1 MLAKK
6 NLSEKWIS
14 EKRRKYAVLPL
25 HLPAV
30 AGRWLDG
37 PLWVGEA
44 RLRGSGNRANLLFVG
59 RVGGE
64 KKKKLKVKG
73 DFGYEASFNR
83 LG

>member
-44 RLRGSGNRANLLFVG
+44 RLRGSGNRVNLLSG

-64 KKKKLKVKG
+64 KKKIKG
-73 DFGYEASFNR
+73 EG
-83 LG
+83 

>member
-1 MLAKK
+1 M
-6 NLSEKWIS
+6 
-14 EKRRKYAVLPL
+14 RKYAVLPL

-83 LG
+83 FG

>member
-1 MLAKK
+1 M
-6 NLSEKWIS
+6 
-14 EKRRKYAVLPL
+14 RKYAVLPL

-64 KKKKLKVKG
+64 KKK
-73 DFGYEASFNR
+73 N
-83 LG
+83 